1 MALNMLTVVVL
12 AVIAWTGV
20 LADRGDS
27 VIPSPR
33 PVNVGKAF
41 ATNIFPQRRTEREHV
56 SAIVGSTIRLR
67 CRVAAPREC
76 GSMHSVKWYKAD
88 SRVYVYSVV
97 KGAYLDRGEGD
108 MMDRLTHYHE
118 LNTTIAELEIADVQ
132 ASDEGT
138 YRCEVTYLHVG
149 EDCSTNQIKD
159 FHTYIK
165 PKSVE
170 VKTGEGKVLED
181 GVTLGSLK
189 ERSRVNVSCVVKE
202 GKPQP
207 KVTWYFNG
215 EEQLNGQTITDKTT
229 VEHVLP
235 LVITRAE
242 IGGELMCNV
251 TSAALDKPIIRKVK
265 LDVEVPPNKIAVSGV
280 GEHATQG
287 TLLTLMCVVSGA
299 RPAATIE
306 WYNGTHK
313 LEPEA
318 QNIQQKQ
325 VESEDTTFETTSNL
339 TFSATRFE
347 NGRKFIC
354 QAVNDVMIQNKD
366 HPIHATRDLEVWY
379 PPIVHVGPP
388 NITVIEGTKI
398 LLKSEYESN
407 PSALNEVIWYRN
419 GERVQVNDTSH
430 YQGGTTDQHSLIIL
444 DARGEDMGN
453 YTVLLGNYVGNG
465 TTEEYIDVNVLF
477 KPQVRLTMSSPSPIL
492 EREHKNVTLTCEVV
506 SGNPPILDEVIWY
519 LDGEVLK
526 YLPDCNG
533 TDESLCNEVD
543 PSMLLLQDTTKS
555 FHGNYSCKGKN
566 YAGWG
571 NESQTTELVVNYP
584 PGPAKLTYSPWRVV
598 KGKSL
603 VLTCSIQEKGR
614 PEAHRFRWNRGGR
627 MVSDIVSEKWTIDPV
642 TLDHRTNFSCWGNNS
657 GGEGEKAFATI
668 DVLAPPSFKY
678 AMNHYSG
685 ALYKSQN
692 ISLSCTVE
700 CAPLC
705 SVQWLKDGQV
715 IDPEKTDRYY
725 VVERK
730 IEPQFNKNDFEAT
743 ESTLHWNMSAWPGGV
758 LSRAADTARYTCRS
772 SRNAA
777 GPPVNSTTKFAVEY
791 EPENI
796 TVTPQV
802 VSVNENEIPAKVVC
816 SAKGFPMPSY
826 TWRRETPSKNTAK
839 EHTNSSLV
847 LSSSN
852 TLLLGPVARRDA
864 GNYVCEAYNRHGSV
878 NTTVLLDVMFVP
890 ECGITQT
897 EIDGKPTLVCTAL
910 ANPSKVTFSWKL
922 KNDNDSLT
930 TETIKQNG
938 VQSFL
943 ELDDSVD
950 VYRTY
955 LCFANNSVGMSR
967 ACERDVMGN
976 KVWWRDQQKLI
987 LIGGIA
993 LAILV
998 ITVIL
1003 CIIIICICRRMR
1015 AKSKYNN
1022 PVELEEREN
1031 PDGSCLNEVSI
1042 AQSIISQALPALSPR
1057 INLSFS
1063 PKSSDRTRL
1072 VDSQSYPHNLELNKF
1087 NERSDTSDLQAN
1099 LSQLEATINANKS
1112 VAKPETTN
1120 EMLTPK
1126 VERKT
1131 DGDKVQTVV
1140 TPNKWPLKPGV
1151 LVHVNSNH
1159 TLSPKNQARLQNAAK
1174 ANEPEGSNLG
1184 LLERNTNTENSDKSP
1199 PKTEYSKKNGKPRRH
1214 TQNVVTGML
1223 KHWRKKSDDSDEDSG
1238 KYKKINKSNKRAVS
1252 LMNLNKSGYGLPKKR
1267 IRSFFQSETPNV
1279 IVTEGVVSFKRPD
1292 RMGPTSAV
1300 APLKEPSRLTRKRKK
1315 PGESPPT
1322 NGVDNTANG
1331 SLGADN
1337 PGLYENLPFHGLQ
1350 QPPNKPVQAIQPRV
1364 VETNQKTIKGIEA
1377 LQKQLTT
1384 NPSFTPRIVCP
1395 PFVQNALSYPMS
1407 SPSNSQYPPTYGIP
1421 VLSPIQQ
1428 MYPLHQTV
1436 LLNPYL
1442 PPMQTSFLKQF
1453 PTIDEE
1459 VLEADTRKFSS
1470 LNTRGVNRKHPKFQS
1485 MRIVRKRNIER
1496 FYPNTEYGENFTE
1509 INNNKNC
1516 DSDDQEN
1523 ANEDNIYEN
1532 YPSMMKV
1539 KDISDVENFENLTDS
1554 IQVCEESIRLDAS
1567 TTSLNRPIPAPRK
1580 KLSPFTSPTK
1590 SDHVYVNL
1598 SMPLINTSY
1607 SKSFDVVDAP
1617 VRPIKS
1623 AEDIS
1628 KSGLF
1633 QITETKSN
1641 LSTLR
1646 RTKDLSD
1653 AKEKAD
1659 SDDEKS
1665 NNEYNSEK
1673 VDIKKPNIIGATPKR
1688 TMVPSIILPSTS
1700 LVKSVVN
1707 QLNDQGINRVG
1718 LPKKQIITPNKTLQ
1732 IPKLSEKPIPKRN
1745 LRRSKSVQ
1753 SNLTISG
1760 ETAQNT
1766 NLQQQQYLQKRNHFT
1781 NLSSKGKNKKN
1792 FQIPLQKHHSFCY
1805 FQPIRVDKR
1814 IPVDQERAYN
1824 NTIGPVIYQPN
1835 EAQYYTKTLNRTR
1848 EKNSQKL
1855 NRLKKSESLREKLSC
1870 VGVYDNYQRPDY
1882 PEPEYNDLERKSYL
1896 QLLKNNYISS
1906 STRNLGPE
1914 NNYNSNYNTMGPKD
1928 DRPKHKKLVYADLAL
1943 GNHNLKFKNTVNSNR
1958 HLYDTYSIGNVDS
1971 TNKESNNS
1979 YKNNVPSSQRSSK
1992 GGNRQPRSDYATL
2005 KFHEIDV

>member
-1015 AKSKYNN
+1015 AKSK
-1022 PVELEEREN
+1022 
-1031 PDGSCLNEVSI
+1031 C
-1042 AQSIISQALPALSPR
+1042 
-1057 INLSFS
+1057 
-1063 PKSSDRTRL
+1063 
-1072 VDSQSYPHNLELNKF
+1072 
-1087 NERSDTSDLQAN
+1087 
-1099 LSQLEATINANKS
+1099 
-1112 VAKPETTN
+1112 
-1120 EMLTPK
+1120 
-1126 VERKT
+1126 
-1131 DGDKVQTVV
+1131 
-1140 TPNKWPLKPGV
+1140 
-1151 LVHVNSNH
+1151 
-1159 TLSPKNQARLQNAAK
+1159 
-1174 ANEPEGSNLG
+1174 
-1184 LLERNTNTENSDKSP
+1184 
-1199 PKTEYSKKNGKPRRH
+1199 
-1214 TQNVVTGML
+1214 
-1223 KHWRKKSDDSDEDSG
+1223 
-1238 KYKKINKSNKRAVS
+1238 
-1252 LMNLNKSGYGLPKKR
+1252 
-1267 IRSFFQSETPNV
+1267 
-1279 IVTEGVVSFKRPD
+1279 
-1292 RMGPTSAV
+1292 
-1300 APLKEPSRLTRKRKK
+1300 
-1315 PGESPPT
+1315 PPT